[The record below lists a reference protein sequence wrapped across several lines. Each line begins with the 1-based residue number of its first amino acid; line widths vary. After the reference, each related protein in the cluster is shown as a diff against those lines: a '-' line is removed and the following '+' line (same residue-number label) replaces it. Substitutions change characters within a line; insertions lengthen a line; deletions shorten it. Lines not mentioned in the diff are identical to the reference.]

1 MKIVSGV
8 ESKPA
13 YEGCFS
19 GDVRKEGLKSA
30 VGPTDSEISVFHY
43 EEGAVSKWHSHPG
56 GQSLYVLSDSAIVG
70 DDHGVRSVHRGDL
83 VVTQPNERHFHGAT
97 PGSATSLLTITLGV
111 TRWEDEF
118 PTSRELGFDRPS

>member
-43 EEGAVSKWHSHPG
+43 EVGAISKWHSHPG
-56 GQSLYVLSDSAIVG
+56 GQSLYVVSDDAIVG
-70 DDHGVRSVHRGDL
+70 DDQGVRAVHRGDL
-83 VVTQPNERHFHGAT
+83 IVTQPNERHFHGAT
-97 PGSATSLLTITLGV
+97 STSDAALLTITLGV
-111 TRWEDEF
+111 TRWEEAF
-118 PTSRELGFDRPS
+118 PSAGEMRGDRPE